1 MAIIKHIIAQEALA
15 GGVKGV
21 GVKES
26 ADGGIV
32 VAGLE
37 IVESSILTRTT
48 AAERKAMYG
57 TISDAILSL
66 RV

>member
-1 MAIIKHIIAQEALA
+1 MAIIKHIVAQEALA
-15 GGVKGV
+15 GGGKDV
-21 GVKES
+21 GVEES
-26 ADGGIV
+26 AGIGV
-32 VAGLE
+32 IVAGLE
-37 IVESSILTRTT
+37 VVESSILTRTT